1 MLQFFE
7 KICNVILWI
16 ENCYCYWVIFC
27 QEWPLPW
34 KPQST
39 SSGDFQMGE
48 GGNWLWTND
57 IVVDIV
63 VDVKSTTIDDD
74 DKSCD
79 VSGQSWSVRLA
90 IGKRWWSS
98 YKLLRTTVGP
108 ETGISY
114 CHKNWIYRNN
124 RITLLPCKKTR
135 ISSMSMNIVINAT
148 SFGFQRITKFRPELN
163 FCLPIFPIFRL
174 AYKYSCLSVCQTCL
188 STFF

>member
-63 VDVKSTTIDDD
+63 DIVVDVKSKTIDDD

-135 ISSMSMNIVINAT
+135 ISSMSMNIVN
-148 SFGFQRITKFRPELN
+148 
-163 FCLPIFPIFRL
+163 
-174 AYKYSCLSVCQTCL
+174 
-188 STFF
+188 